1 MIAASPKLLL
11 QCDLAEY
18 IHCSEAACNLQNRD
32 DFAEGK
38 ACAVGSMSKWGADTC
53 VPDVK
58 SVQGQ
63 AFLESWGGRAYHD
76 GGCRAYYWGEARMM
90 GGGKTETVIGVSINM
105 NMCVCV
111 CVRVSVL
118 LIGNAVDNLPQRYS
132 VPRHLIQVKFWTTS
146 CHAPSKVFLGHGAYR
161 TKVLLGLQR

>member
-1 MIAASPKLLL
+1 
-11 QCDLAEY
+11 
-18 IHCSEAACNLQNRD
+18 
-32 DFAEGK
+32 
-38 ACAVGSMSKWGADTC
+38 
-53 VPDVK
+53 
-58 SVQGQ
+58 
-63 AFLESWGGRAYHD
+63 
-76 GGCRAYYWGEARMM
+76 MM